1 MNSISNL
8 RNGVVPP
15 NTTIASLANLYT
27 NALMTAFQNSSTCYQ
42 LVSLTQSSVIDCT
55 APEIAA
61 QSIVAATSPE
71 CKYALI
77 NRLPNPELYC
87 SVCSATD
94 INQQIVAKFSATC
107 DISSPAIAA
116 ANYVASWLNTPGNLV
131 SPIARPTVKTDITN
145 PNYVKIVNMVISGLN
160 SDFATQ
166 IYQGLIAGQNVTVT
180 NGQTRAN
187 GITQNAI
194 YNQVLNAC
202 LRNEFL
208 TNAAGQL
215 DKIMTSNTTS
225 ESTDKPTTSSPNQSN
240 SSRPPDKPIINSDI
254 INMVEMTSI
263 FLVIILVIMLGVKYS
278 KKTSV
283 TTSSI

>member
-1 MNSISNL
+1 MTSISNL
-8 RNGVVPP
+8 RHGIVPP

-42 LVSLTQSSVIDCT
+42 VVNLTQSSIIDCT
-55 APEIAA
+55 SPEIAA
-61 QSIVAATSPE
+61 QSVVAATSPE
-71 CKYALI
+71 CKYALV
-77 NRLPNPELYC
+77 NSLPNPELYC
-87 SVCSATD
+87 SVCSASD
-94 INQQIVAKFSATC
+94 INQQIVATFTATC

-116 ANYVASWLNTPGNLV
+116 ANYVASWLNTPGNMV
-131 SPIARPTVKTDITN
+131 SPVARPTVKTDITN

-180 NGQTRAN
+180 NGQTRAS

-202 LRNEFL
+202 LQNQML

-215 DKIMTSNTTS
+215 DGILSSNNTSTSDGYTT
-225 ESTDKPTTSSPNQSN
+225 TPTTTPTTN
-240 SSRPPDKPIINSDI
+240 STPVNSGLSKETI
-254 INMVEMTSI
+254 KMIEMTSI
-263 FLVIILVIMLGVKYS
+263 FVLIILIVMLGFKYS
-278 KKTSV
+278 NKLGITKSNT
-283 TTSSI
+283 